1 MTGVTRQDVNGKGC
15 FEMQYT
21 TSVTIDWISYTLPVG
36 QGITWALE
44 APLLYPYLCDQAI
57 GRHLT
62 WKPEIPLHGYTDRF
76 VAVDIPGVSVMFS
89 PAREDMGIHVVMS
102 GSALRRISGEEALQY
117 AAYANGRITRLDVAL
132 DVGVSFDFRGLYDAC
147 RAGLLD
153 TKARKCSV
161 IDSDSGTTV
170 YIGSRASE
178 SMLRVYDKAAE
189 ANLPS
194 ALTRLELEIK
204 GQKANAVAQYLIK
217 HGLANIP
224 AIIRAFCDWP
234 TDKKWQQIF
243 ESVPKLGLSKPE
255 KTTDREKWIRE
266 QLRSA
271 LTRAMRED
279 SPEVKELVALLYWQA
294 TAEQRAE
301 IQLKWRALDDEIPF

>member
-1 MTGVTRQDVNGKGC
+1 MN
-15 FEMQYT
+15 YS

-36 QGITWALE
+36 KGITWALE
-44 APLLYPYLCDQAI
+44 APALYPDLCDQAI
-57 GRHLT
+57 GRHLQ

-76 VAVDIPGVSVMFS
+76 VAVDIPGAAVMFS
-89 PAREDMGIHVVMS
+89 PAREDMGIHVVLS
-102 GSALRRISGEEALQY
+102 GSALRRISGEEAIQY
-117 AAYANGRITRLDVAL
+117 AAYANGRVTRLDVAL
-132 DVGVSFDFRGLYDAC
+132 DVGTSFDFRGLYDAG

-161 IDSDSGTTV
+161 IEADSGTTV
-170 YIGSRASE
+170 YIGSRSSE

-189 ANLPS
+189 ASLASPM
-194 ALTRLELEIK
+194 TRIELEIK

-217 HGLANIP
+217 HGLGNIP

-234 TDKKWQQIF
+234 TDEKWRQIF
-243 ESVPKLGLSKPE
+243 MSVPKLGLSKPE

-266 QLRSA
+266 QLRPA

-279 SPEVKELVALLYWQA
+279 SSEVKGLVAMLYWQA
-294 TAEQRAE
+294 TEDQRAQ
-301 IQLKWRALDDEIPF
+301 ILLNFKALSDEIPF